1 MENLN
6 DKLRD
11 SPTLENIYENLKLQ
25 LNSLHR
31 HARQGS
37 YNTRTRYYYAMLV
50 FIKFVAVVFRLE
62 RLVNL
67 SSKHICA
74 YIEWR
79 QSCEI
84 APATIKSELCAIRYY
99 HDQMSS
105 VRHPIPSNDALSVNL
120 ERRRFGETDRTW
132 SEAEYEAFCTIARDE
147 GKENFAD
154 LFVLAHDL
162 GLRIHEAFR
171 IDAAMV
177 RAALNTGALHVKG
190 KGGKERTVP
199 MTPDTNSIF
208 ERLLESTAPGNK
220 LFVKDGEPTH
230 LAILAF
236 QQWIICTR
244 EYIRDRN
251 NSVALTYHGLR
262 HTYAANTYARLKR
275 EGRTDFEAHIAVS
288 RLLGHERADVT
299 DIYLVANKDGWD
311 TIST

>member
-11 SPTLENIYENLKLQ
+11 SPTLENIYENLKMQ
-25 LNSLHR
+25 LDSLHR

-154 LFVLAHDL
+154 LFVLAHDM

-171 IDAAMV
+171 IDTASA
-177 RAALNTGALHVKG
+177 RDALRNGKLSVKG
-190 KGGKERTVP
+190 KGGKLREVP
-199 MTPDTNSIF
+199 TTAACDNIF
-208 ERLLESTAPGNK
+208 RCKLEEVAPGGK
-220 LFVKDGEPTH
+220 LFVAADQKSH
-230 LAILAF
+230 QAILAL
-236 QQWIICTR
+236 QTYIIR
-244 EYIRDRN
+244 NRDQVRSPSN
-251 NSVALTYHGLR
+251 PVALTYHGLR
-262 HTYAANTYARLKR
+262 HTYAATTYARLKAQ
-275 EGRTDFEAHIAVS
+275 GRSDFEAHIAVS

-311 TIST
+311 KIST